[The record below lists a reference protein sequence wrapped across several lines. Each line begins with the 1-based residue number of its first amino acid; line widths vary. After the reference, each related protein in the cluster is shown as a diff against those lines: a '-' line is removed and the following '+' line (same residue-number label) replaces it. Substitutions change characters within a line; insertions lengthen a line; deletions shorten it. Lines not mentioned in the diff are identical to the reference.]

1 MTVKKVGGAA
11 HPKMNL
17 TRPPQLDWLY
27 SCLKMGWGQ
36 SKESGAIEESQS
48 QKLEKPMKRSLRVHV
63 EQSERATQ
71 GSSAVVETS
80 VDYET
85 AKMRVP
91 TVNIDTSEPHTI
103 TTIQS
108 LPLSRQGEATDTAES
123 DDKKL
128 RGTQEDSESC
138 LEIAQPPVQPVDIV
152 RPSEATATPPAIG
165 TVSGRHCKEQT
176 VVEAEEK
183 KLSIVADTA
192 KSHSTATEASRKDDK
207 EHKGTSE
214 DSQQGP
220 RAQDESDHVSKK
232 PVPVR
237 KKRHK
242 RTRHHGE

>member
-1 MTVKKVGGAA
+1 
-11 HPKMNL
+11 
-17 TRPPQLDWLY
+17 
-27 SCLKMGWGQ
+27 MGWGQ
-36 SKESGAIEESQS
+36 SKESGATEESQS
-48 QKLEKPMKRSLRVHV
+48 QKLEKPMKRSLRVHI

-71 GSSAVVETS
+71 GSIGYTSRTRDLQPPASANFETS

-85 AKMRVP
+85 EKMRIP
-91 TVNIDTSEPHTI
+91 TVNNDTSEPHTI
-103 TTIQS
+103 TAIQS
-108 LPLSRQGEATDTAES
+108 LPLSGQGEATDTAES
-123 DDKKL
+123 DDKKP

-165 TVSGRHCKEQT
+165 AVSGRHCEEQT

-207 EHKGTSE
+207 EHKETSE
-214 DSQQGP
+214 DRQQGP

-232 PVPVR
+232 SIR

-242 RTRHHGE
+242 RTRRHGE